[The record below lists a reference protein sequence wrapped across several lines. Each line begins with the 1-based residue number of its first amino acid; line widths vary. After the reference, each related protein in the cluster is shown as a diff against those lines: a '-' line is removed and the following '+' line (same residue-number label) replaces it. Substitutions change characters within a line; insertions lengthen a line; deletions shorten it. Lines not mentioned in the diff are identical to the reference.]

1 MKNELSNIALEG
13 TCSGDVVGGLLSWTG
28 EAFRRF
34 CFKGEVNVEK
44 AKEEN
49 ETLLED
55 PGFWDLA
62 YRFTSILRDW
72 RGKQD
77 NKDLS
82 PAQFGERWFLD

>member
-1 MKNELSNIALEG
+1 M
-13 TCSGDVVGGLLSWTG
+13 D
-28 EAFRRF
+28 
-34 CFKGEVNVEK
+34 K
-44 AKEEN
+44 AKEEK
-49 ETLLED
+49 EALLEN

-62 YRFTSILRDW
+62 YRFTRILLGW